1 MKAVQASSALVRV
14 ANNDTEP
21 AAAVLA
27 YPPERTVG
35 LNRGGRPKGV
45 RNKATREF
53 RETVQRLL
61 EDNADNVALWLRQVA
76 EGVPAVLRAD
86 GTVLHAARPP
96 SPEVALLRLAAL
108 AEFAAPR
115 LSRAEVTGEAG
126 GPLTIVV
133 QRLG

>member
-14 ANNDTEP
+14 ANNDREP
-21 AAAVLA
+21 EAAVLA
-27 YPPERTVG
+27 QQRG